1 MVSLNKVML
10 IGNVGTDPEMR
21 FTANGNPVTSFRL
34 ATSRTYT
41 TSDGERRP
49 ETEWF
54 TIVAWKKQA
63 ESCNQFLSKGQR
75 VYVEGSLRTRSWEGR
90 DGQKRVTAEVIAN
103 RVLFLDRQAVAQL
116 PSEEAPVEAPA
127 EVPEEEVE
135 PEDLPF

>member
-1 MVSLNKVML
+1 MVSLNKIML

-21 FTANGNPVTSFRL
+21 FTANGNPVTSFRV
-34 ATSRTYT
+34 ATGRSYT
-41 TSDGERRP
+41 TSEGERRQ

-54 TIVAWKKQA
+54 TVVAWKKQA
-63 ESCNQFLSKGQR
+63 ESCNQFLTKGQR

-103 RVLFLDRQAVAQL
+103 RVLFLDRQAVAPL
-116 PSEEAPVEAPA
+116 PGEEMSVEAPVEAA
-127 EVPEEEVE
+127 EEEVE

>member
-1 MVSLNKVML
+1 MVSLNKIML

-21 FTANGNPVTSFRL
+21 FTASGSPVTSFRV
-34 ATSRTYT
+34 ATSRVYT
-41 TSDGERRP
+41 TSGGERRQ

-54 TIVAWKKQA
+54 TVVAWKKQA
-63 ESCNQFLSKGQR
+63 ESCNQFLTKGQR

-103 RVLFLDRQAVAQL
+103 RVLFLDRQAVASL
-116 PSEEAPVEAPA
+116 PGEEIPVEAPA
-127 EVPEEEVE
+127 EAAEEEVE

>member
-1 MVSLNKVML
+1 MGSLNKIML

-21 FTANGNPVTSFRL
+21 FTANGNPVTSFRV
-34 ATSRTYT
+34 ATSRSYT
-41 TSDGERRP
+41 TSEGERRQ

-63 ESCNQFLSKGQR
+63 ESCNQFLTKGQR

-103 RVLFLDRQAVAQL
+103 RVLFLDRQAVAPL
-116 PSEEAPVEAPA
+116 PGEEIPVEAPVEAA
-127 EVPEEEVE
+127 EEEVE

>member
-1 MVSLNKVML
+1 MVSLNKIML

-21 FTANGNPVTSFRL
+21 FTANGNPVTSFRV
-34 ATSRTYT
+34 ATSRVYT
-41 TSDGERRP
+41 TSEGERRQ

-54 TIVAWKKQA
+54 TVVAWKKQA
-63 ESCNQFLSKGQR
+63 ESCNQFLTKGQR

-103 RVLFLDRQAVAQL
+103 RVLFLDRQAAAPL
-116 PSEEAPVEAPA
+116 PGEEIPVEAPA
-127 EVPEEEVE
+127 EVAEEEVQ

>member
-1 MVSLNKVML
+1 MVSLNKIML

-34 ATSRTYT
+34 ATTRTYT
-41 TSDGERRP
+41 TSEGERRP

-103 RVLFLDRQAVAQL
+103 RVLFLDRQAVAAL
-116 PSEEAPVEAPA
+116 PGDEVPAEAPPGA
-127 EVPEEEVE
+127 PEEEVE